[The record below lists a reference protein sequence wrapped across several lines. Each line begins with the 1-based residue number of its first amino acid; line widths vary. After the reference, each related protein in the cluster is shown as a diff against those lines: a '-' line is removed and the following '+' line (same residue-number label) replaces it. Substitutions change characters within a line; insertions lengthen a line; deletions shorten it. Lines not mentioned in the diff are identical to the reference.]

1 MVVEEFPNLIQW
13 LFAQGALT
21 TFAYILAFSVVGGLL
36 LGFVVASFRHGP
48 SEAFFAIS
56 KTVFQAVPDLLGMS
70 TRRIWA
76 IAVLAMKENRR
87 LFVVTLVLF
96 VGALLVAGWFL
107 SGGTPYPERGYVS
120 FLFFSTQLLV
130 TVFAVLVSAFSLPND
145 IISRTIYTIVTKPVR
160 ASEIVLG
167 RLVGFTLLGTVL
179 LGVIGV
185 LSLIF
190 INRGLSHT
198 HTMTAE
204 IASDDWLPIVD
215 GLTPDGMR
223 PFHPLAVFEAKVRT
237 DRENDHEH
245 RIAIIQMEDGD
256 FEVVVDETSG
266 HTHPVEIL
274 ETDVA
279 TNRPS
284 KILIGQ
290 SEGNLRARLPIY
302 ASGRTEE
309 EPAISYTDDTGAPS
323 EGTNVGEM
331 WDYQKYIQGGTQA
344 TAIFRFDG
352 ISADKFDN
360 LDQINLDLSVAVYR
374 THKGNIR
381 KRVLGEIEL
390 RNVVD
395 ASETQT
401 AQKKSVLISFES
413 EEFKVQTLELPRK
426 FSNGTIVTGDGQTK
440 TQQELD
446 FFDDLAAGGQLDV
459 ILRCTDD
466 MQYMGVAR
474 PSVYFHAGD
483 TSFGWN
489 FARGF
494 LGIWAQMIVVISLT
508 VALSTF
514 LKGPVVMIGTVGIVV
529 FGFAGRFMNELASS
543 VLGGDKSLDIFGG
556 GPVEALY
563 RLLTQMNLQQPLPEG
578 VGYKLIEFIDE
589 RLLLPTMNSIAYA
602 VPRFSDFNLSNYLA
616 YGYTIDNQQ
625 LLINLV
631 VAVTFSVS
639 MAIFG
644 YFCFKTREIA
654 AA

>member
-245 RIAIIQMEDGD
+245 RIAIIQVEDGD

-344 TAIFRFDG
+344 TAIFRFNG

>member
-344 TAIFRFDG
+344 TAIFRFNG